1 MKEKIVIQISLIVAA
16 LAVALLPFHAVAQDP
31 ASRQVQLKK
40 GDRIIFFGDSLTALA
55 VKDPNVPEGKGYVP
69 LVRAALK
76 DAGVEVDAVATGGH
90 KVTDL
95 LKRVDKDVLARKP
108 TIVVIQIGVNDASAG
123 VTPELFKAQL
133 EELIGKL
140 QQGGAS
146 IVQCTCTCRI
156 EGYSPENATDQ
167 KLDALA
173 EAARTIA
180 REKQLPVVDLR
191 KAFIDYWKKHNP
203 DNKPRGFLTYDGNH
217 WTETGHQYV
226 AEQMLKKFKL

>member
-1 MKEKIVIQISLIVAA
+1 MMKAFLILAA
-16 LAVALLPFHAVAQDP
+16 MAVALLP
-31 ASRQVQLKK
+31 LKK

-76 DAGVEVDAVATGGH
+76 DAGVEVGAVATGGH

-95 LKRVDKDVLARKP
+95 LKRVDKDVLAKKP

-123 VTPELFKAQL
+123 VTPEQFKAQL
-133 EELIGKL
+133 EELIDKL
-140 QQGGAS
+140 QKGGAQV
-146 IVQCTCTCRI
+146 IQCTCTCRI
-156 EGYSPENATDQ
+156 EGYDPENAMDK

-173 EAARTIA
+173 EVARLIA
-180 REKQLPVVDLR
+180 REKQLPLVDLR
-191 KAFIDYWKKHNP
+191 KAFIDYWKTHNP
-203 DNKPRGFLTYDGNH
+203 ENKPKGFLTYDGNH
-217 WTETGHQYV
+217 WTETGHKFV